1 MLKNTLAAAAVI
13 SFLCACSH
21 TRTITT
27 KDGSATVSV
36 GEGKDGAASVHA
48 IGKDGS
54 TVDFNTGKA
63 ITDYPSDVPL
73 YANAKS
79 AMDVKSGEKHAR
91 MLVLQSPDAMDKIS
105 GFYKSELES
114 KGWKIETT
122 MNTEQMVMYKASK
135 DNRDVVVQ
143 LAGGGK
149 NNTTITQT
157 VGDKN

>member
-1 MLKNTLAAAAVI
+1 
-13 SFLCACSH
+13 
-21 TRTITT
+21 
-27 KDGSATVSV
+27 
-36 GEGKDGAASVHA
+36 VHA
-48 IGKDGS
+48 VGKDGS
-54 TVDFNTGKA
+54 TVDFNTGKP

-79 AMDVKSGEKHAR
+79 AMDVKSAEKHAR
-91 MLVLQSPDAMDKIS
+91 MVMLQSPDAMDKIS

-143 LAGGGK
+143 LAGDGK
-149 NNTTITQT
+149 NKTTINQT